1 MRSRSWTG
9 RKVGA
14 LLGAVVLGT
23 FVLATQ
29 AGAQQGLEEQ
39 NARLEAENEKLR
51 AELDALRREA
61 GEAAGESRDAAREAQ
76 AGAPAAA
83 ASAEPEDDP
92 TSTVVSEYVPR
103 TRITL
108 SVGRDEAGRIE
119 VLGTPWYRTVPDTGL
134 LPLREFI
141 QFRAVP
147 AREGRPEQV
156 WMSLNRQGMPSSV
169 GAGTI
174 GTLQVGSWSGKAAIV
189 DQKTS
194 RRRRVG
200 RQATMPLR
208 KDETTTFALPG
219 DALAKLAVADRATF
233 DAGPVHFEFTD
244 EHVAAA
250 AALQAR
256 LSKEEQ
262 TP

>member
-1 MRSRSWTG
+1 MASRSWTG

-14 LLGAVVLGT
+14 WVGAVVVCT
-23 FVLATQ
+23 FVLATH
-29 AGAQQGLEEQ
+29 AAAQQGLADE

-61 GEAAGESRDAAREAQ
+61 SEAAGESRDAAQDARP
-76 AGAPAAA
+76 GAPAARA
-83 ASAEPEDDP
+83 TAEAREDP
-92 TSTVVSEYVPR
+92 ASTVVSEYVPR

-108 SVGRDEAGRIE
+108 SVGRDETGRIE
-119 VLGTPWYRTVPDTGL
+119 VIGTPWYRTVPDTGL

-147 AREGRPEQV
+147 ARDGRPEQV
-156 WMSLNRQGMPSSV
+156 WMSLNRQGMSSSV
-169 GAGTI
+169 GAGTT
-174 GTLQVGSWSGKAAIV
+174 GTVQVGAWSGEAAIV

-200 RQATMPLR
+200 RQSTMPLR

-219 DALAKLAVADRATF
+219 DALAKLAVADRASF

-256 LSKEEQ
+256 LAKEEQ
-262 TP
+262 AP